1 MSPEFLQSLV
11 ELAQS
16 GLAGAEDAE
25 LEGATQQGER
35 VTVFRNAQFGGL
47 VCSLSRET
55 AQLDDEGRASVCEAL
70 LRLTANS
77 RFSDHPK
84 TGSLQPDGSAALSL
98 QLSAALLEEPE
109 QLDAQLDRATWT
121 LGDLLKAGAAAV
133 PALDATPL
141 AQEAAWIKV

>member
-1 MSPEFLQSLV
+1 MSPAFLHSLL
-11 ELAQS
+11 ELAKGDQV
-16 GLAGAEDAE
+16 GAESPEQEAVTE
-25 LEGATQQGER
+25 QGER
-35 VTVFRNAQFGGL
+35 ITLFRNAQSGGL
-47 VCSLSRET
+47 VCSLSREST
-55 AQLDDEGRASVCEAL
+55 QLDDEGRASVCEAL

-98 QLSAALLEEPE
+98 QLNAALLEEPE

-121 LGDLLKAGAAAV
+121 LGDLLKAGTAAV